1 MLFPQIN
8 GVDESEDEVILSLT
22 IPTDLYYFQGHFSQ
36 TPILA
41 GVIQVH
47 WAMYY
52 IEKYFNLTVEKHLTI
67 DALKFQLII
76 APEYDVNLKLT
87 KISDTKVSFNY
98 SSAHGAHTSGRA
110 TYQ

>member
-8 GVDESEDEVILSLT
+8 SIDESEDAIILSLHV
-22 IPTDLYYFQGHFSQ
+22 PADLYYFQGHFSHA
-36 TPILA
+36 PILA

-47 WAMYY
+47 WAMHY
-52 IEKYFNLTVEKHLTI
+52 IEKHFNLSVENHLTI
-67 DALKFQLII
+67 DALKFQVII
-76 APEYDVNLKLT
+76 APGYNVDLT
-87 KISDTKVSFNY
+87 IKKITNTKVSFNY